1 MIWGGDKL
9 RQYKAIDTDQKN
21 IGESWELSGVP
32 GNESVVSNGSELDL
46 KQGETV
52 LLPASVESF
61 ALSPTTGM
69 KLMTCYI

>member
-1 MIWGGDKL
+1 MVSVSVDVKSKDSFMIAIYFEGAGKL
-9 RQYKAIDTDQKN
+9 TD
-21 IGESWELSGVP
+21 
-32 GNESVVSNGSELDL
+32 SNGSELDL

-61 ALSPTTGM
+61 ALSPTTGV

>member
-1 MIWGGDKL
+1 MG
-9 RQYKAIDTDQKN
+9 
-21 IGESWELSGVP
+21 WELSGVP
-32 GNESVVSNGSELDL
+32 GNESIIANGSELDL

-61 ALSPTTGM
+61 ALSPTTDM

>member
-1 MIWGGDKL
+1 MIAIYFEGAGKL
-9 RQYKAIDTDQKN
+9 TD
-21 IGESWELSGVP
+21 
-32 GNESVVSNGSELDL
+32 SNGSELDL

-69 KLMTCYI
+69 ELMTCYI